1 MYVCMYVCKGGGGG
15 VSQKIFSARS
25 KNKGGTG
32 PPRPIP
38 WIRHCTI
45 ISVLIKALDSFRS
58 HNSKSQGMHN
68 QANESTEIGKIDV
81 TRFRV

>member
-1 MYVCMYVCKGGGGG
+1 MYVCMYVRGEGEESPKNFFRPG
-15 VSQKIFSARS
+15 SKIR
-25 KNKGGTG
+25 GEPG
-32 PPRPIP
+32 PRPVP

-68 QANESTEIGKIDV
+68 QANESTERKIDV
-81 TRFRV
+81 T